1 MMMVKE
7 ATRKE
12 EAPLHDMTCIGI
24 DTCSA
29 RSISCRKED
38 FLDLE
43 IVVDKNDHL
52 RGIGGNNGVAGKGC
66 LVFYVKDSEGK
77 MKAILEPKG
86 FYLENPPAQFR
97 IIGQQRMKHKGLCAT
112 QDHDD
117 AGTDILKCKRSGT
130 ILPLTEGRGLLLLRT
145 FSYTPSAELQEQLR
159 SYVRKLRQDNSFLP
173 HVVDLEEMALGSD
186 TVLIM
191 NEGIPSTYITNRF
204 ATLGS
209 NAVKNISFGDNIAI
223 FYFIFYYTYLILKK
237 SSLLLKGRILYYAL
251 NVAPVGVILKSK

>member
-1 MMMVKE
+1 MMLK
-7 ATRKE
+7 KSKKQE

-43 IVVDKNDHL
+43 IVKDKDDHL

-97 IIGQQRMKHKGLCAT
+97 IIGQ
-112 QDHDD
+112 
-117 AGTDILKCKRSGT
+117 
-130 ILPLTEGRGLLLLRT
+130 
-145 FSYTPSAELQEQLR
+145 
-159 SYVRKLRQDNSFLP
+159 
-173 HVVDLEEMALGSD
+173 
-186 TVLIM
+186 
-191 NEGIPSTYITNRF
+191 
-204 ATLGS
+204 
-209 NAVKNISFGDNIAI
+209 
-223 FYFIFYYTYLILKK
+223 
-237 SSLLLKGRILYYAL
+237 
-251 NVAPVGVILKSK
+251 